1 MAKIRN
7 NCRLA
12 ETHEEAMVPPAS
24 VKWID
29 DKMPKCYVGQ
39 CFIHLKTGV
48 EQLDEAGNVKQ
59 TLYVSRQG
67 GYLFVRINR
76 NYSFGYQWQQ
86 VPQDYS
92 PSQQARFRGGKY
104 RSTNGNGGSCYIRI
118 PRNWGHF
125 LLHVTVLHAWVG
137 ERPEPYYDAER
148 GKWVKYECDHFD
160 GNPLNNNLLNLR
172 WLPDYLNHRY
182 AGRLRTLRNWRVDTG
197 RLTRL
202 ELSRLYDMSMEDY
215 AAFKQSVKAAAD
227 ACDDSILLTCKAIE
241 QLISRQLTKNNY
253 KN

>member
-1 MAKIRN
+1 
-7 NCRLA
+7 
-12 ETHEEAMVPPAS
+12 MVPPAS

-67 GYLFVRINR
+67 GYLFARINR
-76 NYSFGYQWQQ
+76 NHCFGYQWQQ

-118 PRNWGHF
+118 PRYWGHF

-137 ERPEPYYDAER
+137 ERPEPYYDAKR
-148 GKWVKYECDHFD
+148 GKWVKYEADHFD

-182 AGRLRTLRNWRVDTG
+182 AGRTVTLRRWRITPESMD
-197 RLTRL
+197 RNLL
-202 ELSRLYDMSMEDY
+202 ARLYDMSPEEY
-215 AAFKQSVKAAAD
+215 EAFKKAFIAATKDCPDSV
-227 ACDDSILLTCKAIE
+227 
-241 QLISRQLTKNNY
+241 QLTTEELIALLQKTLRNSLNSL
-253 KN
+253 NS